1 MIRYA
6 TCASPLGDILLVA
19 TGDALTGLHFVDQK
33 YLPEKT
39 FEWVRDGFLPV
50 LADARRQLAEYFAGE
65 RREFDLPLAP
75 AGTAFQQAV
84 WMKLREIPYGTT
96 TSYCA
101 IAQRLGQ
108 PTASRAV
115 GAANGRNPLGIIVPC
130 HRVVGSAGSLTGY
143 AGGLERKQ
151 ALLALEQGQQTL
163 LSSG

>member
-1 MIRYA
+1 MIRY
-6 TCASPLGDILLVA
+6 TVCASPLGDILLVA
-19 TGDALTGLHFVDQK
+19 SADALAGLHFVDQK

-39 FEWVRDGFLPV
+39 AAWVREDSLPV
-50 LADARRQLAEYFAGE
+50 LIDARRQLAEYFAGE

-96 TSYCA
+96 TSYGV

-151 ALLALEQGQQTL
+151 ALLALEGAAFSL
-163 LSSG
+163 V

>member
-1 MIRYA
+1 MIRY
-6 TCASPLGDILLVA
+6 TVCASPLGDTLLVA
-19 TGDALTGLHFVDQK
+19 NADALAGLHFVDQK

-39 FEWVRDGFLPV
+39 GEWVRNDFLPV
-50 LADARRQLAEYFAGE
+50 LIDARRQLAEYFAGE
-65 RREFDLPLAP
+65 RRAFDLPLAP
-75 AGTAFQQAV
+75 AGTEFQQAV

-96 TSYCA
+96 TSYGV

-130 HRVVGSAGSLTGY
+130 HRVVGSAGSLTGS

-163 LSSG
+163 LPSG

>member
-1 MIRYA
+1 MIRY
-6 TCASPLGDILLVA
+6 TVCASPLGDILLVA
-19 TGDALTGLHFVDQK
+19 NADALTGLHFVDQK

-39 FEWVRDGFLPV
+39 YEWVRDGFLPV
-50 LADARRQLAEYFAGE
+50 LTEARRQLAEYFTGE

-75 AGTAFQQAV
+75 TGTEFQQAV

-96 TSYCA
+96 TSYGA

-163 LSSG
+163 LPSG